1 MFKEYNLPK
10 GKNKIMNRKNFLS
23 QIGTTLAAAAL
34 TPNLISCE
42 RKQGQIIRGLKNWA
56 KNYTYQA
63 EEVRYP
69 QDIINLSKLLKSR
82 SKVKAL
88 GTQHCFNDIADTSGM
103 QLSTKNL
110 NSIIELNHEFSYVIV
125 EAGIKYGDLGVELHS
140 NGWALHNLASLPH
153 ISVGG
158 SFATATHG
166 SGVRNGN
173 LATALLGFELLTPG
187 GDLLWVDPKT
197 NTDLFY
203 AGGVSMGALGI
214 MTKVKLSIQPTFKV
228 SQRVYENLSMGD
240 LKHNFDNIMSEGYSV
255 SFFTHWLDKN
265 INQVWVKSRED
276 ELGKNFS
283 DFYGATPAATDLHPI
298 KANSPINCTPQMG
311 VPGPWHM
318 RLPHFKMDF
327 TPSNGDELQSEFFV
341 GRENAYEAI
350 MAIEALHDKIAPLL
364 FITEIRCIAADNFW
378 MSTAYQRESVAIHF
392 TWKPDIAGVIAILP
406 EIQAALSPFKA
417 RPHWGKIFTLSA
429 NELAAR
435 YPKFE
440 EFLSLKRELDPKG
453 ILNNSYLD
461 KALKISHSS

>member
-1 MFKEYNLPK
+1 
-10 GKNKIMNRKNFLS
+10 MNRKIFLS
-23 QIGTTLAAAAL
+23 HIGTTLAAAAL
-34 TPNLISCE
+34 TSNLISCE
-42 RKQGQIIRGLKNWA
+42 RKQGQKIRGLKNWA
-56 KNYTYQA
+56 GNYTYQA
-63 EEVRYP
+63 DEVRYP
-69 QDIINLSKLLKSR
+69 QDIVNLSKLLKSH

-88 GTQHCFNDIADTSGM
+88 GTQHCFNEIADTSGL

-110 NSIIELNHEFSYVIV
+110 NSIIEINEELSYVIV
-125 EAGIKYGDLGVELHS
+125 ESGIKYGDLGIELHS
-140 NGWALHNLASLPH
+140 NGLALHNLASLPH

-173 LATALLGFELLTPG
+173 LATALQGFELLTPG
-187 GDLLWVDPKT
+187 GELLWVDQQT
-197 NTDLFY
+197 NTDLFH

-214 MTKVKLSIQPTFKV
+214 MTKVKLAIQPTFEV
-228 SQRVYENLSMGD
+228 SQRVYENLSMD
-240 LKHNFDNIMSEGYSV
+240 ALKNNFDKIMSEGYSV

-276 ELGKNFS
+276 ELREIPS
-283 DFYGATPAATDLHPI
+283 DFYGATPATIDLHPI

-311 VPGPWHM
+311 VPGPWHK

-341 GRENAYEAI
+341 GRENAFEAI
-350 MAIEALHDKIAPLL
+350 MAIEALHDKIAPFL
-364 FITEIRCIAADNFW
+364 FISEIRCIAADNFW

-392 TWKPDIAGVIAILP
+392 TWKPDPEGVIAILP

-429 NELAAR
+429 DELAAR

-440 EFLSLKRELDPKG
+440 EFLSFKRELDPKG

-461 KALKISHSS
+461 KALKISHST

>member
-1 MFKEYNLPK
+1 
-10 GKNKIMNRKNFLS
+10 MNRKNFLS
-23 QIGTTLAAAAL
+23 HIGTTLAAAAL
-34 TPNLISCE
+34 TSNLISCE
-42 RKQGQIIRGLKNWA
+42 RKQGKKIRGLKNWA
-56 KNYTYQA
+56 GNYTYQA
-63 EEVRYP
+63 DEVRYP
-69 QDIINLSKLLKSR
+69 QDIVNLSKLLKSH

-88 GTQHCFNDIADTSGM
+88 GTQHCFNEIADTSGL

-110 NSIIELNHEFSYVIV
+110 KSIIELNEELSYVIV
-125 EAGIKYGDLGVELHS
+125 ESGIKYGDLGIVLHS
-140 NGWALHNLASLPH
+140 NGLALHNLASLPH

-158 SFATATHG
+158 SCATATHG

-173 LATALLGFELLTPG
+173 LATALKGFELLTPG
-187 GDLLWVDPKT
+187 GELLWVDQQT
-197 NTDLFY
+197 NTDLFH

-214 MTKVKLSIQPTFKV
+214 MTKVKLAIQPTFEV
-228 SQRVYENLSMGD
+228 SQRVYENLSMD
-240 LKHNFDNIMSEGYSV
+240 ALKNNFDKIMSEGYSV

-276 ELGKNFS
+276 ELREIPS
-283 DFYGATPAATDLHPI
+283 DFYGATPATLDLHPI

-311 VPGPWHM
+311 VPGPWHK

-341 GRENAYEAI
+341 GRENAFEAI

-364 FITEIRCIAADNFW
+364 FISEIRCIAADNFW

-392 TWKPDIAGVIAILP
+392 TWKPDPEGVIAILS

-417 RPHWGKIFTLSA
+417 RPHWGKIFTISGD
-429 NELAAR
+429 ELATR

-440 EFLSLKRELDPKG
+440 EFLSFKRELDPKG
-453 ILNNSYLD
+453 VLNNSYLD
-461 KALKISHSS
+461 KALKISNSS